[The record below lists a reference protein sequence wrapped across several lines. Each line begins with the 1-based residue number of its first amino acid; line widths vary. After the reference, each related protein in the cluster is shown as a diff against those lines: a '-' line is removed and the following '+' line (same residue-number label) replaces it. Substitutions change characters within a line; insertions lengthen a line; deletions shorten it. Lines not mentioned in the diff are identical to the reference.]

1 MSPLDTELELDMSR
15 LEREWRG
22 AYDASI
28 ALRADYQAFAANP
41 HADAASLDL
50 LRERMERAEAH
61 KGRLMALIERHEG
74 RILQDSLRPPA
85 PSGS

>member
-1 MSPLDTELELDMSR
+1 MSRLDTELELKMSR

-28 ALRADYQAFAANP
+28 ALRADYQALAASP

-50 LRERMERAEAH
+50 LRERMEQAEAH
-61 KGRLMALIERHEG
+61 KGRLMALIERHEE
-74 RILQDSLRPPA
+74 RILRRSFRPPA
-85 PSGS
+85 PSAS